1 MCFPSGIIRLSSVRL
16 GWHKTQ
22 RRIAQIS
29 LHFNCSVFVLSFCQS
44 ILLSRDLYLEWVW
57 GKMTMNYK
65 WWSWI
70 LFVCSSFYFF
80 KHFMFS
86 WTSSCTPHQNESEKW
101 GVFFFFWKIK
111 WIKYDWSEL
120 KTRLWIK
127 CVRATCRYYDFHFV
141 IRQALFTSLNECYTD
156 WTPRTLSTH
165 DGLLKLFFLLSWSL
179 SNPGRGRHYSQSN
192 SGVL

>member
-1 MCFPSGIIRLSSVRL
+1 MWQLVWLSFKDPGRITAFLLNPDLHEWEWRPRIWVLMMMMMMMMDDASDKDKLTCCVCVFSKWYYKIVQCAL
-16 GWHKTQ
+16 GMTQNQ

-70 LFVCSSFYFF
+70 LFVCSSFCFF

-86 WTSSCTPHQNESEKW
+86 WTSSCTPHQNESYKW
-101 GVFFFFWKIK
+101 GVFFFWKIK
-111 WIKYDWSEL
+111 WIKYEYIL
-120 KTRLWIK
+120 
-127 CVRATCRYYDFHFV
+127 
-141 IRQALFTSLNECYTD
+141 
-156 WTPRTLSTH
+156 
-165 DGLLKLFFLLSWSL
+165 
-179 SNPGRGRHYSQSN
+179 
-192 SGVL
+192 